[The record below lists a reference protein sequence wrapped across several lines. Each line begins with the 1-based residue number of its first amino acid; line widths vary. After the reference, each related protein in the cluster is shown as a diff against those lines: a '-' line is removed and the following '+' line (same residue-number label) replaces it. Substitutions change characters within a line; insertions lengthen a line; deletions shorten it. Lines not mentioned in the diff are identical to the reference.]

1 MKLPQYYPVFL
12 DLKGRKTLI
21 IGGGEFCQEKVEIL
35 LRYNAQIEIVGTQIP
50 KKVKTLWQKKIVKW
64 SNREFIPED
73 LDDTF
78 LAIVA
83 DTSNELLNQKVHD
96 EAKKRNVLLNV
107 VDVTHQCSFITP
119 AIINIGEVTAAF
131 STSGT
136 SPALARKFREI
147 LTGNPVESSHPVMN
161 YAILAPLLADVR
173 NEIRSKGIKLYNDH
187 WQACITDNLVSYINA
202 GDYEKARKILLK
214 DLLEGIDCECSN
226 NICKKYESKMEIAME
241 LKKNLSKWK

>member
-21 IGGGEFCQEKVEIL
+21 IGGGDFCQEKVDIL
-35 LRYNAQIEIVGTQIP
+35 LTYNAEIEIVSTQIP
-50 KKVKTLWQKKIVKW
+50 KKVQALSEKGIVKW
-64 SNREFIPED
+64 SNREFLSED
-73 LDDTF
+73 LEDTF

-83 DTSNELLNQKVHD
+83 DTSNESLNQKVFK
-96 EAKKRNVLLNV
+96 EAQKQNVLLNV
-107 VDVTHQCSFITP
+107 VDITHLCSFITP
-119 AIINIGEVTAAF
+119 AIINNGDVTAAF

-147 LTGNPVESSHPVMN
+147 LTGNPVDSSNPVMD
-161 YAILAPLLADVR
+161 YAILAPLLADAR

-187 WQACITDNLVSYINA
+187 WQACITDNLVNYINA

>member
-1 MKLPQYYPVFL
+1 MNLPQYYPVFL

-21 IGGGEFCQEKVEIL
+21 IGGGDFCQEKVEVL
-35 LRYNAQIEIVGTQIP
+35 LGYNAEIEIVATQIP
-50 KKVKTLWQKKIVKW
+50 EKVKPLCQKKIVKW

-83 DTSNELLNQKVHD
+83 DTSNELLNQQVYD

-119 AIINIGEVTAAF
+119 AIINSGEVTAAF

-136 SPALARKFREI
+136 SPALARKFREV

-187 WQACITDNLVSYINA
+187 WQASITDKLVNYMNA
-202 GDYEKARKILLK
+202 GKYEKARKVLLN
-214 DLLEGIDCECSN
+214 DLLEGINCECSN
-226 NICKKYESKMEIAME
+226 NICKKYESKMEIAAE
-241 LKKNLSKWK
+241 LKKNSPKWK

>member
-21 IGGGEFCQEKVEIL
+21 IGGGEFCLEKVEIL
-35 LRYNAQIEIVGTQIP
+35 LEYNAEIEIVSTQIP
-50 KKVKTLWQKKIVKW
+50 EKVKSLWQKKIVKW

-73 LDDTF
+73 LNDTF

-83 DTSNELLNQKVHD
+83 DTSNESLNQKVYD
-96 EAKKRNVLLNV
+96 ESKKRNVLLNV

-119 AIINIGEVTAAF
+119 AIINKGDVTAAF
-131 STSGT
+131 STSGA

-161 YAILAPLLADVR
+161 YAVLAPLLADVR

-187 WQACITDNLVSYINA
+187 WQASITDELVNYIN
-202 GDYEKARKILLK
+202 DDKYEIARKVLLN

-226 NICKKYESKMEIAME
+226 NICKKYESKIEIAVA
-241 LKKNLSKWK
+241 LKKNSPKWK